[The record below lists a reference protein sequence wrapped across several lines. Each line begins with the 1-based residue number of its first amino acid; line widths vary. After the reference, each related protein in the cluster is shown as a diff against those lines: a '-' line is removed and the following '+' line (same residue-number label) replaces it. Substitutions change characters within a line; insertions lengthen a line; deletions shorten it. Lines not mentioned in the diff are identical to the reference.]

1 MSGCLQKPRDEIL
14 QTKPPRAACQ
24 SQREGE
30 REGEGEGG
38 ERRLLSGLWII
49 AKLLYQLLNPSL
61 KVQ

>member
-14 QTKPPRAACQ
+14 QTKTLRAACQ
-24 SQREGE
+24 SW

-61 KVQ
+61 KAQ

>member
-14 QTKPPRAACQ
+14 QTKPLSAACQ
-24 SQREGE
+24 SRREGE
-30 REGEGEGG
+30 REGEGG

-61 KVQ
+61 KAQ